1 MVSIDNISWYLSVC
15 LMACFRMSN
24 KTIAEQENKIKDSLF
39 EFIKKYI
46 PDADL
51 SLVDEI
57 VLSYV
62 VAILEDVSSDP
73 VFDVEGL
80 YFRVNIVVKLKQLI
94 VLKILKLILI
104 N

>member
-1 MVSIDNISWYLSVC
+1 
-15 LMACFRMSN
+15 MSN

-51 SLVDEI
+51 TLVDEI

-80 YFRVNIVVKLKQLI
+80 RLLLLLLV
-94 VLKILKLILI
+94 
-104 N
+104 